1 MTFPTKDLT
10 IPDSEYLFYKGGW
23 GKEKKTSIDRV
34 SELLMKQVAQ
44 AEYGL
49 DANITGLTGVA
60 AGELNSSHLLGIQM
74 KMTLC
79 NTATSTASSVMSSLS
94 SMLRTIIQNVKS

>member
-1 MTFPTKDLT
+1 MPFPEIKDL
-10 IPDSEYLFYKGGW
+10 PKSDYLFYNGGW
-23 GKEKKTSIDRV
+23 GKDKKTSIDTV
-34 SELLMKQVAQ
+34 SEILMKQVAQ

-49 DANITGLTGVA
+49 DKNISDLSNVN

>member
-1 MTFPTKDLT
+1 MGFPEVTVPESK
-10 IPDSEYLFYKGGW
+10 YLFYNGGW
-23 GKEKKTSIDRV
+23 GKDKNTSVDKV
-34 SELLMKQVAQ
+34 SEILMKQVAQ
-44 AEYGL
+44 SEYGL
-49 DANITGLTGVA
+49 DQNITGLSNVN

>member
-1 MTFPTKDLT
+1 MGFPEDVT
-10 IPDSEYLFYKGGW
+10 IPESKYLFYKGGW
-23 GKEKKTSIDRV
+23 GTDKKTSVDKV
-34 SELLMKQVAQ
+34 SEILMKQVAQ
-44 AEYGL
+44 SEYGL
-49 DANITGLTGVA
+49 DKNITELSNVN

>member
-1 MTFPTKDLT
+1 MPFPDVTVPQSD
-10 IPDSEYLFYKGGW
+10 YLFYKGGW
-23 GKEKKTSIDRV
+23 GTDKKTSIDKV
-34 SELLMKQVAQ
+34 SEILMKQVAQ
-44 AEYGL
+44 AESGL
-49 DANITGLTGVA
+49 SENISGLSEVA

>member
-1 MTFPTKDLT
+1 MTFPNNVVV
-10 IPDSEYLFYKGGW
+10 PESQYLFYREGW
-23 GKEKKTSIDRV
+23 GIGKKTSIDKV
-34 SELLMKQVAQ
+34 SEILMKQVAQ
-44 AEYGL
+44 AEFGL
-49 DANITGLTGVA
+49 DKNINDLSNVN

>member
-1 MTFPTKDLT
+1 MTFPDGFV
-10 IPDSEYLFYKGGW
+10 IPDSAYLFYKGGW
-23 GKEKKTSIDRV
+23 GKDKKTSIDQV
-34 SELLMKQVAQ
+34 SEILMKQVAQ

-49 DANITGLTGVA
+49 DENINELSTVN
-60 AGELNSSHLLGIQM
+60 AGQLNSSHLLGIQM

>member
-1 MTFPTKDLT
+1 MAFPQDL
-10 IPDSEYLFYKGGW
+10 PVPNSQYLFYERGW
-23 GKEKKTSIDRV
+23 GIEKKTSIDKV
-34 SELLMKQVAQ
+34 SEILMKQVAQ
-44 AEYGL
+44 AEFGL
-49 DANITGLTGVA
+49 DKNITDLSNVN